1 MRNPRACA
9 LAATLLTCLT
19 TSAHAEKR
27 AFGIEDYYR
36 VVNPGHV
43 DVAPDGQSVVYHLRS
58 TDLPRG
64 ESNRDLYRLSTADG
78 AVRRLTWSEDVS
90 ESAPAYSP
98 DGETIAFIS
107 SRGERDHA
115 QLWLMPV
122 SGGEARE
129 LTALPFDLAD
139 PVWSPDGRFVAVT
152 AGIYPDCGVDVEC
165 HEQRETR
172 REDGPLSAH
181 IADELLYRHWDIW
194 HDGKYT
200 HVLLIDVE
208 TGDRPRHDA
217 RARRRTGL
225 VAVERRHQLFSRQRR
240 AVLHAQRRRV
250 RRRTHGRPMATS
262 GGFQWPR
269 PTTARRVP
277 RATSPR
283 TISHGTVPRSTRR
296 TEDTWR
302 ISRTNAPATSTD
314 LVRLALLDL
323 EGGERRI
330 LTPGFDNNVDEVHW
344 LPDGTGLI
352 FTAPSAG
359 AKPLYHVG
367 LDGKAPREIA
377 NLAYVD
383 EVALTPDGK
392 GAWVVRHSVGEPR
405 EIWHVDLTDGA
416 ARRVTGHNREL
427 AEKVDIRPAE
437 SIWVEGSGGKKIH
450 VFIVKPHG
458 FKKGRRYPLILSVH
472 GGPQGMFADG
482 FRGDWQV
489 YPGAGYVVAFANPH
503 GSTGYGQALTEQI
516 SGDWGGRVFED
527 LMRVTDELEKLPY
540 VDAKRMGAMGRSYG
554 GYMMNWFQGHTDRF
568 KCLADMMG
576 IFDTRSFYYATEE
589 LWFPEWDLGGR
600 PWDSEQYERWNPAA
614 SAGVFRTPMLIIS
627 GELDYRV
634 PYTQGLM
641 SFTALRRQGV
651 PARLIV
657 LPDAGH
663 SPEWYEMALYYTAHV
678 DWFHRWLGGDPA
690 PWSVEDFADNAVFD
704 TETGA
709 RIDVEDDGGK

>member
-1 MRNPRACA
+1 MSNPRACA
-9 LAATLLTCLT
+9 LAATLLACLT
-19 TSAHAEKR
+19 TPAHAEKR
-27 AFGIEDYYR
+27 AFGIEDFYR

-43 DVAPDGQSVVYHLRS
+43 DVAPDGRSVVYHLRS

-78 AVRRLTWSEDVS
+78 AVRRLTWSEDAS

-98 DGETIAFIS
+98 DGETIAFVS

-181 IADELLYRHWDIW
+181 IADELLYRHWDSW

-208 TGDRPRHDA
+208 TGDARDMTPGLGDA
-217 RARRRTGL
+217 PGWSL
-225 VAVERRHQLFSRQRR
+225 S
-240 AVLHAQRRRV
+240 
-250 RRRTHGRPMATS
+250 S
-262 GGFQWPR
+262 GGISFSPDGAELCYTRNGDAFATHAWS
-269 PTTARRVP
+269 TNGDIWRVP
-277 RATSPR
+277 VAAADD
-283 TISHGTVPRSTRR
+283 GSTRPAR
-296 TEDTWR
+296 NLTADNPAWDG
-302 ISRTNAPATSTD
+302 APVYSPNGRYLAYLTHERAGYESD

-416 ARRVTGHNREL
+416 ARRVTGHNREF
-427 AEKVDIRPAE
+427 ADEVDIRPAE

-503 GSTGYGQALTEQI
+503 GSTGYGQELTEQI

-540 VDAKRMGAMGRSYG
+540 VDAKRMGAMGWSYG

-600 PWDSEQYERWNPAA
+600 PWDSGQYERWNPAA
-614 SAGVFRTPMLIIS
+614 SAGKFRTPMLIIS

-663 SPEWYEMALYYTAHV
+663 WPEWYEMALYYTAHV

-690 PWSVEDFADNAVFD
+690 PWSVENFADNAVFD

-709 RIDVEDDGGK
+709 RIDVEDDAGK